1 MTSGGVNIAPQ
12 PIENLLRSD
21 PFVSQ
26 AMVCGDRHP
35 YPTALVTLNADALA
49 RFARDQG
56 ILVTDPAQLAQHP
69 KVIDR
74 VGRVVDAA
82 NARLQSYAQ
91 IKKFA
96 VLPGDFT
103 EEGGELTPTQK
114 VKRKVVAEKYRGV
127 IGALYAPEG
136 HRLGPRGAPASAG
149 TATLAQDGD
158 PGV

>member
-1 MTSGGVNIAPQ
+1 MEGRPCV
-12 PIENLLRSD
+12 
-21 PFVSQ
+21 VSQ

-74 VGRVVDAA
+74 VGRIVDAA

-127 IGALYAPEG
+127 IGA
-136 HRLGPRGAPASAG
+136 RGGLSSKAFVLWCAWYNLRSSPS
-149 TATLAQDGD
+149 
-158 PGV
+158 PFVYREE